1 MLILARHGQST
12 GNAAGL
18 LLGRADLPLTDLGRR
33 QAAAIGAALRGADRV
48 VSSPLQRA
56 AETAAA
62 IGLPVEIDER
72 WIEVDYGALDEQ
84 PLGSVAAEV
93 WDRWRIDPTY
103 IPAGG
108 ESFLAVAERVGAAC
122 QDLAADAMAGTVVVV
137 SHVSPI
143 KAAVAWALGVGA
155 EISWRMHLDVAA
167 ITRIQVGSGGA
178 SLRTFNETAHLAG
191 VSAATAP

>member
-18 LLGRADLPLTDLGRR
+18 LLGRADVPLTDLGRR
-33 QAAAIGAALRGADRV
+33 QAAAVGGAVGHVDRV

-56 AETAAA
+56 VETART

-72 WIEVDYGALDEQ
+72 WIEVDYGGLDEQ
-84 PLGSVAAEV
+84 PLGSVADEV
-93 WDRWRIDPTY
+93 WARWRTDATY
-103 IPAGG
+103 VPAGG
-108 ESFLAVAERVGAAC
+108 ESFLAVADRVGAAC
-122 QDLAADAMAGTVVVV
+122 EELAADAMAGNVVVV

-155 EISWRMHLDVAA
+155 EISVADAPQRGCHHAHPRRDGWPVAA
-167 ITRIQVGSGGA
+167 HVQRDRPLG
-178 SLRTFNETAHLAG
+178 RRCR
-191 VSAATAP
+191 